1 MRFAYGRSFTDEQ
14 VIADKGAQMYQGQVQ
29 LASMTQSLFG
39 HMGIILRMSGEPF
52 ATLTGKVAR
61 ITELDEVMQVRRTE
75 HNWWAERPARPTC
88 VSGVMASSVQAAS
101 AMSL

>member
-1 MRFAYGRSFTDEQ
+1 MSTTPCARLRWALDIDRWCCVRRGVRFAYGRSFTDEQ

-75 HNWWAERPARPTC
+75 HNWC
-88 VSGVMASSVQAAS
+88 
-101 AMSL
+101 

>member
-1 MRFAYGRSFTDEQ
+1 MVLRCRGVRFAYGRSFTDEQ

-61 ITELDEVMQVRRTE
+61 ITELDEVMQVRHAK
-75 HNWWAERPARPTC
+75 HNLTCAEWPARTT
-88 VSGVMASSVQAAS
+88 SVGFD
-101 AMSL
+101 LE